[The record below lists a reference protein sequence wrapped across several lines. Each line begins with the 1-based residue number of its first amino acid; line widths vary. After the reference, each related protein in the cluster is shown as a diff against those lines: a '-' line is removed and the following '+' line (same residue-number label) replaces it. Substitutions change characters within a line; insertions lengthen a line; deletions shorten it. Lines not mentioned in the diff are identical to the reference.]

1 MIKGMEEKTRD
12 EIDII
17 RHKNEAIE
25 KEMKDL
31 KAKNETIESRFIVM
45 EKEIEYLKS
54 KLNDKEHV
62 QNEVIEKDEETAN
75 TESKAQ
81 NCCEKCEFVAK
92 SESGL
97 KTHVTV
103 KHKTSM
109 FKAYTK
115 VSR

>member
-1 MIKGMEEKTRD
+1 MEEKTKD
-12 EIDII
+12 EIDTI
-17 RHKNEAIE
+17 RHTNEAIE
-25 KEMKDL
+25 KEMKDIR
-31 KAKNETIESRFIVM
+31 AKNETIESRFIVM
-45 EKEIEYLKS
+45 EKDIEYLKS
-54 KLNDKEHV
+54 KLNDKEDV
-62 QNEVIEKDEETAN
+62 LDKVIEKDEETVN

-81 NCCEKCEFVAK
+81 NSCEKCEFVAK

-115 VSR
+115 VLR